1 MTYKSKNAQVMLK
14 DLCMKHG
21 ENFEKKNKSGA
32 CSSFNIDLRKVHV
45 TIKIFQH
52 DSLLLNKWNHD
63 IFYAKLNVILEIYGF
78 EIEENAEKCDFEGF

>member
-1 MTYKSKNAQVMLK
+1 MTYKSKNTQVMLK
-14 DLCMKHG
+14 DLCMNPG
-21 ENFEKKNKSGA
+21 EFFGKKNNSEA
-32 CSSFNIDLRKVHV
+32 CSSFNIDSRKVRL

-52 DSLLLNKWNHD
+52 DSLLLNKCNHD